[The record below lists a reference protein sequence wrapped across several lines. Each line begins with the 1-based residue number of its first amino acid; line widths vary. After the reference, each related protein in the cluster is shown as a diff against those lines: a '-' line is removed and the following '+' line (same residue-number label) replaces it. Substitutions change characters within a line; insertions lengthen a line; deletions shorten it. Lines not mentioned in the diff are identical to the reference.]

1 MIASAVRC
9 LVMLVLLTGVIDASE
24 PTAIPQTFSVRIG
37 GMLGSTFRVELSGKT
52 LDYSVTR
59 RRETSAPV
67 KVTPTTEQWRE
78 FRKALDE
85 ANVWRWKSDYLN
97 RRVMDGTQWSL
108 DITYADRSIKAAGS
122 NSYPDDKGKANGQ
135 PQFTPAFARYLAA
148 VEKLLGGK
156 PFK

>member
-1 MIASAVRC
+1 
-9 LVMLVLLTGVIDASE
+9 MLVLLTGGIDASE
-24 PTAIPQTFSVRIG
+24 PTAIPQTFSARIG
-37 GMLGSTFRVELSGKT
+37 GMLGASFRVELSGETLEYTVARSRKT
-52 LDYSVTR
+52 S
-59 RRETSAPV
+59 EPAKV
-67 KVTPTTEQWRE
+67 KPTAGQWRE

-85 ANVWRWKSDYLN
+85 VNVWGWKSDYLN

-135 PQFTPAFARYLAA
+135 PQFSPAFARYLAG

-156 PFK
+156 TFK

>member
-1 MIASAVRC
+1 M
-9 LVMLVLLTGVIDASE
+9 LVVLVLLAGILNAGE
-24 PTAIPQTFSVRIG
+24 PEENPQKLSARIG
-37 GMLGSTFRVELSGKT
+37 GMLGATFRVELSGRT
-52 LDYSVTR
+52 LEYSVTR

-67 KVTPTTEQWRE
+67 KVTPTAEQWRE

-85 ANVWRWKSDYLN
+85 VIVWRWKSDYLN

-108 DITYADRSIKAAGS
+108 DIAYADRSIKAAGS

-156 PFK
+156 TFK